1 MLWTGRGVTH
11 PGLLCYFA
19 ATAFLELLGGSTP
32 KHSLSKGGVIPT
44 PPPRGG
50 GSPDALATVT
60 PRSNLMR
67 HRHQTGRAGSTGGGG
82 PQLEGGPLAN
92 PVIASLIRLL
102 ISFPSLASRC

>member
-82 PQLEGGPLAN
+82 GHNWRGG
-92 PVIASLIRLL
+92 RWQT
-102 ISFPSLASRC
+102 PS